1 MNMKKMFLAL
11 IALCALS
18 TFATAQMQIRIG
30 GSGARE
36 AAVEPLDSAYLKC
49 SYTLRFVQNA
59 EKPENTRSEEM
70 LLLVGKQM
78 SHFFSY
84 TEFQADSLHATMTS
98 EQLIASAESGSFKF
112 GFFKYHLFKN
122 YPSGK
127 ITTTDAITMNNYRYE
142 EPYEKPEWEILPDTM
157 NILGYNA
164 QKATTSFRGR
174 DYVAWFTM
182 EIPISNGPWKFTGL
196 PGLILNISDTQNHYV
211 FECSGIETPQEKIVI
226 GMKKLNYMNVSKK
239 DFNKVYERY
248 IKDPLGSVNTNPNV
262 RIVMKNQDGTPM
274 TSQNLPK
281 MSHNPIELE

>member
-1 MNMKKMFLAL
+1 MKKTFLTL
-11 IALCALS
+11 IALF
-18 TFATAQMQIRIG
+18 TFAAAQSQIRTG
-30 GSGARE
+30 NSGARQ
-36 AAVEPLDSAYLKC
+36 ANVELLDSAYLKC

-59 EKPENTRSEEM
+59 EKPENKKSEEM

-84 TEFQADSLHATMTS
+84 TEFQTDSLHATMTH
-98 EQLIASAESGSFKF
+98 EQIMASMQTGSYRF
-112 GFFKYHLFKN
+112 GSFKYHLFKN

-127 ITTTDAITMNNYRYE
+127 ITTTDAIAMNNYRYE
-142 EPYEKPEWEILPDTM
+142 EPYEKPEWEILSDTM
-157 NILGYNA
+157 TILGYNA

-226 GMKKLNYMNVSKK
+226 GMKKMNYMKVSKK
-239 DFNKVYERY
+239 DFNKVYERDR
-248 IKDPLGSVNTNPNV
+248 KDPLASLNSDPSVKIILLNED
-262 RIVMKNQDGTPM
+262 RTPK
-274 TSQNLPK
+274 TSQQLPK
-281 MSHNPIELE
+281 IPHNPIELE

>member
-1 MNMKKMFLAL
+1 MKKTFLTL
-11 IALCALS
+11 IALCALC
-18 TFATAQMQIRIG
+18 TFATAQTQIRIG
-30 GSGARE
+30 GASARE
-36 AAVEPLDSAYLKC
+36 AGVEPLDSAYLKC
-49 SYTLRFVQNA
+49 SYTLHFVQDA

-84 TEFQADSLHATMTS
+84 TEFQTDSLRATMS
-98 EQLIASAESGSFKF
+98 AEQLIASVQSGGFKT
-112 GFFKYHLFKN
+112 GAFKYHLFKN

-127 ITTTDAITMNNYRYE
+127 ITTTDAIMMNNYRYE

-157 NILGYNA
+157 NILGYSA

-196 PGLILNISDTQNHYV
+196 PGLILNIADTENHYV

-226 GMKKLNYMNVSKK
+226 GMKKLNYMKVSKK
-239 DFNKVYERY
+239 DFNKVYERFR
-248 IKDPLGSVNTNPNV
+248 KDPIGSTSNSNPNV
-262 RIVMKNQDGTPM
+262 RIVMKNQDGTPI
-274 TSQNLPK
+274 TSQNAPK
-281 MSHNPIELE
+281 IPHNPIELE

>member
-1 MNMKKMFLAL
+1 MKKMFLAL
-11 IALCALS
+11 IALCA
-18 TFATAQMQIRIG
+18 FATAHSQVRIINT
-30 GSGARE
+30 SE
-36 AAVEPLDSAYLKC
+36 LQVAVEPLDSAYLKC
-49 SYTLRFVQNA
+49 SYTLRFVENA
-59 EKPENTRSEEM
+59 AKPEETKSEEM
-70 LLLVGKQM
+70 LLLIGKQM

-84 TEFQADSLHATMTS
+84 TEFQVDSLRATMS
-98 EQLIASAESGSFKF
+98 PEQIIADMQSGNYRGGVFL
-112 GFFKYHLFKN
+112 YHLFKN
-122 YPSGK
+122 YPSEK
-127 ITTTDAITMNNYRYE
+127 ITTTDVISMNSYRYE
-142 EPYEKPEWEILPDTM
+142 EPFEQPEWEILPDTM
-157 NILGYNA
+157 TILGYNA

-196 PGLILNISDTQNHYV
+196 PGLILNIADTQNHYV

-262 RIVMKNQDGTPM
+262 KIVMKNQDGTPM